1 MKPLAASSKVC
12 TSHAVRDP
20 AINRKANTALALRDI
35 FMMLFA
41 TGIADKMMI
50 KRHLMVSFQVLQNA
64 TTVTLL
70 TSGNCRQ
77 TPTTAGLQA
86 ADHVG
91 NLLSGGTST
100 WSRAENNC
108 PLLW

>member
-1 MKPLAASSKVC
+1 M
-12 TSHAVRDP
+12 
-20 AINRKANTALALRDI
+20 INRKANTALALRDI

-77 TPTTAGLQA
+77 TPTTTGLQV

-91 NLLSGGTST
+91 EAAVGRYVHMEPSRKNLPAIMVKGG
-100 WSRAENNC
+100 
-108 PLLW
+108 LWQ